1 MRLLKLIGKILLLP
15 VVLLLGILRLLVKIG
30 MEVSSFILGA
40 LMLIV
45 FGCIIFTIIQHTWN
59 SMWILI
65 VMEVFLVMITAGTG
79 VIQGVLDVRQT
90 TSYELQ
96 KKYYEDFVRR
106 HPNWTLVKIYA
117 DEGISGT
124 SLKHRDAFNEMIEH
138 AG

>member
-45 FGCIIFTIIQHTWN
+45 FGCIIFTIVQHTWN

-65 VMEVFLVMITAGTG
+65 VMEVFLVLITAGTG
-79 VIQGVLDVRQT
+79 VIQGVIDIASDSL
-90 TSYELQ
+90 
-96 KKYYEDFVRR
+96 
-106 HPNWTLVKIYA
+106 
-117 DEGISGT
+117 SGFMR
-124 SLKHRDAFNEMIEH
+124 S
-138 AG
+138 